1 MGNVRYETGNEFPTK
16 RKINMPATL
25 RCAVIGTGGIGL
37 DHLNSFLHCRRATVA
52 AIAESSPARA
62 KEASDRFKI
71 PRSYAD
77 YRELL
82 EQPDIDAVTIAL
94 PNYLHAPVAI
104 EALKARKHV
113 LLEKPMAMNAH
124 EAAKIIDTAKKMKR
138 TLMVGQNFR
147 FDRQTQ
153 IAKQFVQRGDLGEIY
168 HARAFWLRRSGIPR
182 TGSWFTQKKLAG
194 GGCTVDLGVHMLD
207 ACLHLLDDFEVTR
220 VSAQTFAKFGPRG
233 LGELDW
239 GRSEINPQKPF
250 DVDDYSIALLRFKS
264 GKTMTLE
271 TSWAANHPDD
281 AREYGV
287 DLLGTTAGLSLYPA
301 RLFRSGP
308 SGYETIHLA
317 PPKISPNE
325 DRIQHFV
332 NCVLDGKKPLVPVEE
347 SLKVQEILDAIYQSA
362 ATGREVKVG

>member
-1 MGNVRYETGNEFPTK
+1 M
-16 RKINMPATL
+16 
-25 RCAVIGTGGIGL
+25 
-37 DHLNSFLHCRRATVA
+37 
-52 AIAESSPARA
+52 
-62 KEASDRFKI
+62 
-71 PRSYAD
+71 
-77 YRELL
+77 
-82 EQPDIDAVTIAL
+82 
-94 PNYLHAPVAI
+94 
-104 EALKARKHV
+104 
-113 LLEKPMAMNAH
+113 

-233 LGELDW
+233 FGELEW
-239 GRSEINPQKPF
+239 GRSEIDPKKPF
-250 DVDDYSIALLRFKS
+250 DVEDYSIALLRFKS
-264 GKTMTLE
+264 GKTVTLE

-287 DLLGTTAGLSLYPA
+287 DLLGTTTGLSLYPA

-317 PPKISPNE
+317 PPKF
-325 DRIQHFV
+325 R
-332 NCVLDGKKPLVPVEE
+332 
-347 SLKVQEILDAIYQSA
+347 
-362 ATGREVKVG
+362 R

>member
-1 MGNVRYETGNEFPTK
+1 MS
-16 RKINMPATL
+16 ATL
-25 RCAVIGTGGIGL
+25 RCAVIGTGAIGL

-52 AIAESSPARA
+52 AIAESSPVRA

-71 PRSYAD
+71 SRSYAD

-104 EALKARKHV
+104 DALKARKHV
-113 LLEKPMAMNAH
+113 LVEKPMAMNAA
-124 EAAKIIDTAKKMKR
+124 EAARIIDTAKKTRR

-153 IAKQFVQRGDLGEIY
+153 VARQIIQRGDLGEIY

-207 ACLHLLDDFEVTR
+207 VSLHLLDDFEVTR

-233 LGELDW
+233 LGEFEW
-239 GRSEINPQKPF
+239 GRSEIDPKRPF
-250 DVDDYSIALLRFKS
+250 DVEDYSIALLRFKS
-264 GKTMTLE
+264 GKTVALE
-271 TSWAANHPDD
+271 TSWAANQPGD
-281 AREYGV
+281 AREYGI
-287 DLLGTTAGLSLYPA
+287 DLLGTNGGLSLYPA
-301 RLFRSGP
+301 RLCRSGP
-308 SGYETIHLA
+308 GGYETIQLA
-317 PPKISPNE
+317 APKLMHFE
-325 DRIQHFV
+325 DRMQHFV

-347 SLKVQEILDAIYQSA
+347 SLRLQEILDAIYESA
-362 ATGREVKVG
+362 ALGKEVKIG

>member
-1 MGNVRYETGNEFPTK
+1 
-16 RKINMPATL
+16 MPVTL

-52 AIAESSPARA
+52 AIAESSPERA
-62 KEASDRFKI
+62 KEASERYKI

-82 EQPDIDAVTIAL
+82 DQPDIDAVTIAL
-94 PNYLHAPVAI
+94 PNHLHASVAI

-113 LLEKPMAMNAH
+113 LLEKPMAMNAT

-153 IAKQFVQRGDLGEIY
+153 IAKQFIQRGDLGEIY

-194 GGCTVDLGVHMLD
+194 GGCTIDLGVHMLD
-207 ACLHLLDDFEVTR
+207 TCLHLLDDFEVTR

-233 LGELDW
+233 LGELEW
-239 GRSEINPQKPF
+239 GRSEVDPQKPF

-264 GKTMTLE
+264 GKTVVLE
-271 TSWAANHPDD
+271 TSWAANHPGD

-317 PPKISPNE
+317 APKVLQHE

-347 SLKVQEILDAIYQSA
+347 SLKVQEILDAIYESA
-362 ATGREVKVG
+362 AIGKEVKVG

>member
-1 MGNVRYETGNEFPTK
+1 MSV
-16 RKINMPATL
+16 TL

-62 KEASDRFKI
+62 KEASERFKI

-104 EALKARKHV
+104 AALKARKHV
-113 LLEKPMAMNAH
+113 LLEKPMAMNAT
-124 EAAKIIDTAKKMKR
+124 EAAKIIETAKKMKR

-147 FDRQTQ
+147 FNRQTQ
-153 IAKQFVQRGDLGEIY
+153 MAKLIIQRGDLGEIY
-168 HARAFWLRRSGIPR
+168 HARAFWLRRSHIPR

-194 GGCTVDLGVHMLD
+194 GGCTADLGVHMLD
-207 ACLHLLDDFEVTR
+207 ASLHLLDDFEVAR

-239 GRSEINPQKPF
+239 GRSEIDPHKPF
-250 DVDDYSIALLRFKS
+250 DVEDYSIALLRFKS
-264 GKTMTLE
+264 GKTVTLE
-271 TSWAANHPDD
+271 TSWAANHPSD
-281 AREYGV
+281 AREYGI
-287 DLLGTTAGLSLYPA
+287 DLLGTNAGLSLYPA
-301 RLFRSGP
+301 RMFRSGP
-308 SGYETIHLA
+308 NGYETIQLA
-317 PPKISPNE
+317 TPKVPLCE

-332 NCVLDGKKPLVPVEE
+332 NCLLDGKKSLVPLEE
-347 SLKVQEILDAIYQSA
+347 SLKVQEILDAIYESA
-362 ATGREVKVG
+362 ASGKEVRID